1 MASHRTASFTAA
13 PLTDARDPS
22 ARASS
27 WALALALLALIGG
40 AAVMGAVGA
49 TVPTMEA
56 ESGYYF
62 SDTPGWYQGAVLA
75 GFGSLLVWSVAG
87 IAAIVLAVLGL
98 RAGGGR
104 ARAITAIVLAVLAP
118 ALSLAV
124 LLAAMGAGVA
134 LL

>member
-1 MASHRTASFTAA
+1 MTSQRTFSFAAA
-13 PLTDARDPS
+13 PLADAPAPS
-22 ARASS
+22 TRASS

-40 AAVMGAVGA
+40 ATVMGAVGA
-49 TVPTMEA
+49 SVAPMEA

-75 GFGSLLVWSVAG
+75 GLGSLLVWSVAG

-98 RAGGGR
+98 RASGGR
-104 ARAITAIVLAVLAP
+104 ARAITAISLAVLAP